1 MDDKL
6 KRRLIGAAV
15 LVSLAV
21 IFVPMLVEE
30 DPVPAPPVQ
39 GTNIPPRE
47 ETTFKSQFLK
57 EEIAVPTDAPPP
69 EPPLEPA
76 PPTVVDAPPPEAP
89 PPIAPPRPKAQE
101 TADREKPKEKP
112 TPPPVAKATPPPPAK
127 APEPKAA
134 EPKAPEPKP
143 APALKPSH
151 WVVQVGNYATREKAN
166 SVAGALKAKGLDAF
180 VESVGQPPTYRV
192 AVGPEEQRRQ
202 ADALVPKVRAAASG
216 EERPIVRPWP

>member
-1 MDDKL
+1 VDDKL

-30 DPVPAPPVQ
+30 EPVPAPPVQ

-57 EEIAVPTDAPPP
+57 EEVAVPTDAPQP

-76 PPTVVDAPPPEAP
+76 PPAVVEAPPPEEP
-89 PPIAPPRPKAQE
+89 PLIAPPRPRAPE
-101 TADREKPKEKP
+101 TAEKEKPKEKP
-112 TPPPVAKATPPPPAK
+112 APQPV
-127 APEPKAA
+127 
-134 EPKAPEPKP
+134 KAPEPKP
-143 APALKPSH
+143 AEPKPAEPKPALKPSH
-151 WVVQVGNYATREKAN
+151 WVVQVGNYGTREKAN
-166 SVAGALKAKGLDAF
+166 SVAGALKARGLDAF

-192 AVGPEEQRRQ
+192 AVGPEEQRKQ

-216 EERPIVRPWP
+216 DEKPIVRPWP